1 MSELTDL
8 EICKRIAE
16 IECVKVSEVANNFL
30 MRKDITFGL
39 TVNISLEF
47 ARCKTLEDY
56 RQVEADRERNLY
68 NPLTDDAL
76 CFQLMVKYDCDLI
89 SPYRPNNDTHWEC
102 QIFTEDCADAV
113 SVYDD
118 SPNKAICLAIIEAHK
133 DQS

>member
-1 MSELTDL
+1 MNELTDL

-16 IECVKVSEVANNFL
+16 IEKL
-30 MRKDITFGL
+30 PHR
-39 TVNISLEF
+39 LEEGMNDKF
-47 ARCKTLEDY
+47 INASTIYGDVCE
-56 RQVEADRERNLY
+56 Y

-89 SPYRPNNDTHWEC
+89 SPYRPNKDTHWEC
-102 QIFTEDCADAV
+102 QIFTSDCADAV
-113 SVYDD
+113 SIYDD